1 MALPHRLALVAC
13 AGMLAS
19 AWRTPSPDAGRFP
32 RCELPIG
39 ATAVGFSRLLTAD
52 STRPL
57 SDGSPRPMP
66 VGIWYP
72 AHTSSR
78 APLHYRDYLLGEREL
93 TTTSAESSHATGVV
107 DALVSFLSSQGAS
120 AEALEGW
127 LDRPMQARP
136 DAVPLGRRHPAIL
149 LAQGNGESAPD
160 QAPLAEFLAAH
171 GYVVA
176 TLPSP
181 MRITGPLTEEREVGR
196 RAEEQ
201 ADDLEYLRG
210 ILARRKDVDP
220 SRMAAVGHSFGARAA
235 LLLAMRDSTLRAVVS
250 LDGGIGTATGAS
262 SMAASR
268 SYRPAAARAP
278 LLHFYEALDE
288 YMAPDLRQLYAL
300 SGADRWFVGTVAMHH
315 HHFTSFGAASC
326 TDPALRAVLRASDTT
341 AVAAASVSLATL
353 SFLDAYLKDQPSV
366 ARDWT
371 RGASW
376 TFLGP
381 TVHLPRGSQ

>member
-1 MALPHRLALVAC
+1 MPLLHRLSLVAL
-13 AGMLAS
+13 AGILGAGEEI
-19 AWRTPSPDAGRFP
+19 PSRPVSPLP
-32 RCELPIG
+32 RCGLPAG
-39 ATAVGFSRLLTAD
+39 TTAVGFSQLLTAD
-52 STRPL
+52 SSRPL
-57 SDGSPRPMP
+57 PDGSPRPMP
-66 VGIWYP
+66 VAIWYP
-72 AHTSSR
+72 AHASSR
-78 APLHYRDYLLGEREL
+78 APLRYRDYLEGERNL
-93 TTTSAESSHATGVV
+93 TATGAEANHATGGVA
-107 DALVSFLSSQGAS
+107 ALVSFLSSQGAS
-120 AEALEGW
+120 AEALGGW
-127 LDRPMQARP
+127 LDRPMQARR

-181 MRITGPLTEEREVGR
+181 MRITGPLTDEKEIGR

-201 ADDLEYLRG
+201 ADDLTFLRG
-210 ILARRKDVDP
+210 ILLQRKDVDS
-220 SRMAAVGHSFGARAA
+220 SRIAAVGHSFGARAA
-235 LLLAMRDSTLRAVVS
+235 LLLAMRDSTLRAMVS

-262 SMAASR
+262 SMEASR

-278 LLHFYEALDE
+278 LLHIYEGLDD
-288 YMAPDLRQLYAL
+288 YMTPDLRLLYAL

-353 SFLDAYLKDQPSV
+353 SFLDAWLKDQPGV
-366 ARDWT
+366 AREWT

-376 TFLGP
+376 PFLGP
-381 TVHLPRGSQ
+381 TVHLPRGSR